1 MEIIYVLF
9 AIVQCAI
16 VMIILDLWMLR
27 FGYAT
32 FSLVINFVNQN
43 WMYSHI
49 IVGLFETLKVSN
61 ANYCKTNECSI
72 GWIQTKI

>member
-27 FGYAT
+27 MAMPLFPWL
-32 FSLVINFVNQN
+32 SILLIK
-43 WMYSHI
+43 I
-49 IVGLFETLKVSN
+49 ECIVT
-61 ANYCKTNECSI
+61 
-72 GWIQTKI
+72 